1 MGRIYEALE
10 KEENRDPKQREP
22 KQEEKKKSFLASPAT
37 LETRENLV
45 VLGRP
50 GSAIAEQ
57 FRFLRSM
64 ITQPRDR
71 GKVDKTILISSSIQ
85 QEGKSYIASN
95 LAATMCMGLD
105 EHVLLVDA
113 DLRNPK
119 VHTYFNIPQAQF
131 GLSTHLR
138 DGTPLPEL
146 LQKTSLRKL
155 TVLPAGLSSENPAE
169 LISSRSMQKFVQ
181 EVRDRYP
188 DRLVVFDSP
197 PLKLAPEAYV
207 LASLVDGFYL
217 VVRRA
222 KTPREAV
229 KATLERLNR
238 ENFRGTILNGYE
250 EPEKY
255 YKGYKE
261 KAYGHG
267 YGYGYGYSYS
277 NTNKHPTE
285 NPES

>member
-1 MGRIYEALE
+1 MGKIYEALE
-10 KEENRDPKQREP
+10 KEESRELS
-22 KQEEKKKSFLASPAT
+22 QEKKDDSFRGSTSALN
-37 LETRENLV
+37 TRENLV

-64 ITQPRDR
+64 ITKPRDR
-71 GKVDKTILISSSIQ
+71 NEVDKTILITSSIQ

-119 VHTYFNIPQAQF
+119 VHTYFNIPQAQY

-138 DGTPLPEL
+138 EGTPLPEL

-285 NPES
+285 NPET